1 LSLSSQL
8 RRPTVQIS
16 SHPQV
21 DSASSNPSRLREQS
35 GSFEVGDAVGVYTI
49 TGRLGSGGMG
59 EVFKV
64 EHIITKRVEAMKVL
78 AAGATST
85 SERGQRFL
93 REIQL
98 QASLSHPNIAA
109 VHNAFWTN
117 DRLVMVM
124 ELIEGKSLRNLIQE
138 SRLSLSVSIDYA
150 CQALLAL
157 DYAHAHGIVHRDIS
171 PANMIVTEDGT
182 LKLTDFGLAK
192 SPNDLR
198 LTQTGT
204 LVGSLYYIA
213 PEQVKGNSAVDGRA
227 DIYSL
232 GAVLYE
238 LATGVKIFNSE
249 NPFTLMLAHVEQ
261 PPVPPS
267 EIDPTVP
274 PSLNEV
280 LLRSLEKDPAKRFQS
295 AEMFRCAL
303 ESAKDGCT
311 SLGRSRSA
319 QNSGDGKRIRLREA
333 LVPQPS
339 PAVLIPSSAAKPTL
353 DFSSVSPGIVSI
365 LSHSRT
371 ILRSPTVKVAGI
383 LIAAALPFIWRDSFL
398 AVPTTAW
405 HSVSDFTHGPT
416 NDLASQDAAAD
427 GFQTNTGG
435 PALKLHDTPASSA
448 TDGAQ
453 PDLGASSQPKRSAM
467 PPAIT
472 TVSGQPGVSSQPA
485 PAAQASEVDSE
496 TDNTRSRG
504 HFRRALGK
512 VARFPLWRKHSTQPS
527 GNSSET
533 SSQP

>member
-1 LSLSSQL
+1 M
-8 RRPTVQIS
+8 
-16 SHPQV
+16 
-21 DSASSNPSRLREQS
+21 
-35 GSFEVGDAVGVYTI
+35 GVYKI
-49 TGRLGSGGMG
+49 TGHLGSGGMG
-59 EVFKV
+59 EVFQV
-64 EHIITKRVEAMKVL
+64 EHIITKRVEAMKVV
-78 AAGATST
+78 AAGAAST

-124 ELIEGKSLRNLIQE
+124 ELIKGKSLRNLIQE

-150 CQALLAL
+150 SQALSAL

-171 PANMIVTEDGT
+171 PANMIVTDDGT

-238 LATGVKIFNSE
+238 LTTGVKLFNSE

-261 PPVPPS
+261 PPVPPCEVETS
-267 EIDPTVP
+267 VP
-274 PSLNEV
+274 SSLNEI
-280 LLRSLEKDPAKRFQS
+280 LLRSLEKDPASRFQS

-303 ESAKDGCT
+303 EGVKDGCT
-311 SLGRSRSA
+311 NSGRSREVD
-319 QNSGDGKRIRLREA
+319 NSGVRKRIRVVEP
-333 LVPQPS
+333 VPAEVQEPTLPAPVSAQPATAKPVKPS
-339 PAVLIPSSAAKPTL
+339 PAPPRGIQLI
-353 DFSSVSPGIVSI
+353 FSSS
-365 LSHSRT
+365 LS
-371 ILRSPTVKVAGI
+371 ILRSPTVKVAAI
-383 LIAAALPFIWRDSFL
+383 LIAAALPFLWRDSFL

-405 HSVSDFTHGPT
+405 HSVSDFTHAPT
-416 NDLASQDAAAD
+416 NNSASQDQETTYQASTPDRA
-427 GFQTNTGG
+427 QLE
-435 PALKLHDTPASSA
+435 PAGIVPV
-448 TDGAQ
+448 
-453 PDLGASSQPKRSAM
+453 KRSAM
-467 PPAIT
+467 SPVVTAMPDKQRVPPGA
-472 TVSGQPGVSSQPA
+472 VS
-485 PAAQASEVDSE
+485 ASKTSDVDS
-496 TDNTRSRG
+496 DSDATRSRG

-512 VARFPLWRKHSTQPS
+512 VARFPLWRKRSVQPS
-527 GNSSET
+527 GDNSAPV
-533 SSQP
+533 SQP

>member
-1 LSLSSQL
+1 M
-8 RRPTVQIS
+8 
-16 SHPQV
+16 
-21 DSASSNPSRLREQS
+21 
-35 GSFEVGDAVGVYTI
+35 GVYKI

-59 EVFKV
+59 EVFQV

-78 AAGATST
+78 AAGANST

-138 SRLSLSVSIDYA
+138 ARLSLSVSVDYA
-150 CQALLAL
+150 CQALVAL

-192 SPNDLR
+192 SPHDLR

-274 PSLNEV
+274 SSLNEV
-280 LLRSLEKDPAKRFQS
+280 ILRSLEKDPAKRFQS

-303 ESAKDGCT
+303 EGVKDGYTRSGT
-311 SLGRSRSA
+311 SRFVDNAGVR
-319 QNSGDGKRIRLREA
+319 KRIRVQEFVPS
-333 LVPQPS
+333 LVQQPT
-339 PAVLIPSSAAKPTL
+339 PSKPGSTVPTVAAKPAL
-353 DFSSVSPGIVSI
+353 DFSSVSPAIVSI

-383 LIAAALPFIWRDSFL
+383 LIAAALPFIWRDSFF

-416 NDLASQDAAAD
+416 NNLASQDAVDD
-427 GFQTNTGG
+427 GIRANTGG
-435 PALKLHDTPASSA
+435 PALKLHDTPERPA
-448 TDGAQ
+448 TNGAQ
-453 PDLGASSQPKRSAM
+453 LDLGASSQPKRSAM
-467 PPAIT
+467 SPASAIVPVQTSISPHAPPA
-472 TVSGQPGVSSQPA
+472 A
-485 PAAQASEVDSE
+485 KASEVDSE

-527 GNSSET
+527 GNTTDT

>member
-1 LSLSSQL
+1 
-8 RRPTVQIS
+8 
-16 SHPQV
+16 
-21 DSASSNPSRLREQS
+21 
-35 GSFEVGDAVGVYTI
+35 
-49 TGRLGSGGMG
+49 MG
-59 EVFKV
+59 EVFQV
-64 EHIITKRVEAMKVL
+64 EHIITKRIEAMKVL

-109 VHNAFWTN
+109 VHNAFWTK
-117 DRLVMVM
+117 DRLVMIM
-124 ELIEGKSLRNLIQE
+124 ELIEGKSLRHLIQDT
-138 SRLSLSVSIDYA
+138 RLSLSVSIDYA
-150 CQALLAL
+150 SQALLAL

-238 LATGVKIFNSE
+238 LATGVKLFNSE
-249 NPFTLMLAHVEQ
+249 NPFTLMVAHVEQ
-261 PPVPPS
+261 APVEPS
-267 EIDPTVP
+267 EVDSTVP
-274 PSLNEV
+274 SSLNEV
-280 LLRSLEKDPAKRFQS
+280 LLRSLEKDPARRFQS

-303 ESAKDGCT
+303 EGVKDGCT
-311 SLGRSRSA
+311 SSGRSREA
-319 QNSGDGKRIRLREA
+319 NNAGVRKRIRVQEPVPSLVQQPTPAEPASSRRPA
-333 LVPQPS
+333 LKPALNLSSVW
-339 PAVLIPSSAAKPTL
+339 PAV
-353 DFSSVSPGIVSI
+353 VS
-365 LSHSRT
+365 LLAHSRT
-371 ILRSPTVKVAGI
+371 ILWSPTVKVAAI
-383 LIAAALPFIWRDSFL
+383 LIAAALPLIWRDSFL

-405 HSVSDFTHGPT
+405 HSVSNFTLDPI
-416 NDLASQDAAAD
+416 NDTASQDAADNA
-427 GFQTNTGG
+427 FQANTGG
-435 PALKLHDTPASSA
+435 PALKLHAAPATPA

-453 PDLGASSQPKRSAM
+453 PNPGATSPLKRSAM

-472 TVSGQPGVSSQPA
+472 TAPDKPGGSSR
-485 PAAQASEVDSE
+485 AASAVKASEVESD

-512 VARFPLWRKHSTQPS
+512 VARFPLWRKHPAPSS
-527 GNSSET
+527 GNTSNT